1 MTLNSIST
9 RALVRIC
16 FVLGFTLLAIQ
27 LFAQSPLDRWY
38 EEESIMNRDNPNN
51 AWYNGPATTSE
62 YDFADFALESD
73 NGECAACFTPNPPPF
88 CFEPGHHCHQASM
101 PIDSGIVILILG
113 GALFGAYTI
122 RKSQLNAQQVSH

>member
-1 MTLNSIST
+1 MQRTILNLVFVA
-9 RALVRIC
+9 ALGWLIFFAGLVVC
-16 FVLGFTLLAIQ
+16 N
-27 LFAQSPLDRWY
+27 AQSPLDRWY

-51 AWYNGPATTSE
+51 VYYNGPATTSE

-101 PIDSGIVILILG
+101 PIDGGLVFLIIGGVGIAFFSFRGNTRPVPM
-113 GALFGAYTI
+113 A
-122 RKSQLNAQQVSH
+122 